1 MSVLPY
7 KIRLGE
13 FSCPMPWIIPC
24 FYQPI
29 YSTISYGNER
39 GTIIGKSR
47 FLFANFRQ
55 DSPGVPFLAS
65 EWCFSVYYLF
75 FFFSCQISRSLGF
88 FASLGCSA
96 ELCTFQADLFNYF
109 RISKPFN
116 PSTLRN
122 NIRGMAPCR
131 YSCNAIFSN
140 LEVRHLSRNQR
151 LDQESGVDKW

>member
-29 YSTISYGNER
+29 YSTISHGNER

-55 DSPGVPFLAS
+55 DSSGVPFLAS

-75 FFFSCQISRSLGF
+75 FFFFRARFPAHSDSSPVWAAVRNCVHFNQTALVT
-88 FASLGCSA
+88 CS
-96 ELCTFQADLFNYF
+96 TDFIDQF
-109 RISKPFN
+109 SKPFN
-116 PSTLRN
+116 LHKIS
-122 NIRGMAPCR
+122 GKW
-131 YSCNAIFSN
+131 
-140 LEVRHLSRNQR
+140 RHATTHVMLYFF
-151 LDQESGVDKW
+151 